1 MGGFVAERPRKDQ
14 PRPLGGAQDS
24 RDPLAVSDKPGQDVA
39 SATQSMAFSLTL
51 AAVSPAP
58 APAPALVLPR
68 GAVALRARPAALLG
82 ALQWLGAWV
91 LAQPP
96 RPQLQGQCCDRQ
108 RPRFL
113 ARALQAQLRQ
123 ERLLD
128 GFLVDWHW
136 DSTTGQ
142 VHGLLWRRQRLE
154 RFHWLPGLP
163 HLVRHRV
170 LELSK
175 AAWPL
180 RLAGDLP
187 RFAPG

>member
-1 MGGFVAERPRKDQ
+1 MPV
-14 PRPLGGAQDS
+14 
-24 RDPLAVSDKPGQDVA
+24 
-39 SATQSMAFSLTL
+39 SLTFT
-51 AAVSPAP
+51 AASLAP
-58 APAPALVLPR
+58 APAVVPHR
-68 GAVALRARPAALLG
+68 CAVPLRPQRAALLR
-82 ALQWLGAWV
+82 ALERLGAWV

-113 ARALQAQLRQ
+113 ARALEAKLRE

-128 GFLVDWHW
+128 GFLVDWRW
-136 DSTTGQ
+136 DSASGQ

-180 RLAGDLP
+180 RLAGDLQP
-187 RFAPG
+187 LAPG